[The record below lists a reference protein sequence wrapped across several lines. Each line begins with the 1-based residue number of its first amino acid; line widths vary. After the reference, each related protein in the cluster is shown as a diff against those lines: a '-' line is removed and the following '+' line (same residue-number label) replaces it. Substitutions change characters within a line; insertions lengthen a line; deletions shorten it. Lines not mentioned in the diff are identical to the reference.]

1 MNLAGRLANV
11 PLFQDLAPAMLEKI
25 VGLAL
30 EKRVEAGGWFVRQGE
45 VADEFFILTEG
56 RVTISQITPQGQRVM
71 LRLVT
76 PGEAFGAGG
85 AFGESV
91 YLANAEAIEPSSALA
106 WSSRAMRQLLEA
118 EPRLAMNALRFVT
131 TRLIDVQTR
140 YRELMTER
148 VEWRLARTLLRLV
161 RDAG

>member
-76 PGEAFGAGG
+76 PGEAFGA
-85 AFGESV
+85 
-91 YLANAEAIEPSSALA
+91 
-106 WSSRAMRQLLEA
+106 
-118 EPRLAMNALRFVT
+118 
-131 TRLIDVQTR
+131 
-140 YRELMTER
+140 
-148 VEWRLARTLLRLV
+148 
-161 RDAG
+161 